1 MDVVVVLWTLL
12 SNMLKMHH
20 LRPQLTTHTRLSK
33 VPAIIIAQKELE
45 VSLVIQ
51 MFQQTASV
59 PLRTLF
65 RLDQSLLLSKPI
77 KLVSNSTL
85 EEFFPL
91 DVEPILIMVSWLS
104 DGELILLDKNTSL
117 LRINGVQAGV

>member
-33 VPAIIIAQKELE
+33 VPAISLYQKDLE
-45 VSLVIQ
+45 RSVVIQ
-51 MFQQTASV
+51 MFQQTALV

-77 KLVSNSTL
+77 NKVSNNTL

-91 DVEPILIMVSWLS
+91 DVEPILITVSWLS
-104 DGELILLDKNTSL
+104 DGELILPGKNISL
-117 LRINGVQAGV
+117 LRINGLHNGA

>member
-1 MDVVVVLWTLL
+1 MVSWTLL
-12 SNMLKMHH
+12 SNMLKLQH
-20 LRPQLTTHTRLSK
+20 LRPQLTTHIWLSK
-33 VPAIIIAQKELE
+33 VLAIIIAQKELE

-65 RLDQSLLLSKPI
+65 SLDQSLLLSKPV
-77 KLVSNSTL
+77 KLVSNITL

-91 DVEPILIMVSWLS
+91 DVEPTLIMVSWLS